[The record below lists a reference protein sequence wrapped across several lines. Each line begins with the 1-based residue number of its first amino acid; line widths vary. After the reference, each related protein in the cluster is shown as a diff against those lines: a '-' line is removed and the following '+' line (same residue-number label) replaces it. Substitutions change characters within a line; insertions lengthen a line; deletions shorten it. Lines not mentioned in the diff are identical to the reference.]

1 MIYRMKLQNEPFK
14 QIKKGT
20 KEIEIRLNDEK
31 RKFFEIN
38 DHIEFINI
46 TTLEIMF
53 VKITNL
59 YHFKNFEDLFNYFD
73 NSTLGCGSYE
83 EMYKY
88 YLREEEKK
96 YGVLGIEIKVL
107 PNVNQVIHNEDNLT
121 LNDAN
126 RVTRRAKL
134 IVENNNDEK
143 KQDNQKSDNNNY
155 SENTNID
162 LMVLGEIMMGGKVTT
177 NLDYN
182 FLIGGHIDNDESDE
196 QCLTRE
202 VAEESGVTL
211 NFSNI
216 LPIASSNYINKDY
229 PKNGDITYTNTN
241 YYAIKYDLVPNI
253 EMQNLTE
260 EEIKENF
267 KLMYIPK
274 NEVINFLEN
283 TKEINATLSDTIM
296 AIKVYLNLQK

>member
-14 QIKKGT
+14 QIKKEI
-20 KEIEIRLNDEK
+20 KKIEIRLNDEK
-31 RKFFEIN
+31 RKIFEIN
-38 DHIEFINI
+38 DYIEFTNI

-59 YHFKNFEDLFNYFD
+59 YHFESFEKLFNNFD
-73 NSTLGCGSYE
+73 NSILGCGSYE

-88 YLREEEKK
+88 YSREEEKK

-107 PNVNQVIHNEDNLT
+107 PKVNQVIHNEDNLT

-126 RVTRRAKL
+126 KVTLRAKL
-134 IVENNNDEK
+134 IVENNNDE
-143 KQDNQKSDNNNY
+143 
-155 SENTNID
+155 I
-162 LMVLGEIMMGGKVTT
+162 LICHMGVK
-177 NLDYN
+177 Y

-260 EEIKENF
+260 EEKKENF

>member
-1 MIYRMKLQNEPFK
+1 MIYRMKLQGEPFK
-14 QIKKGT
+14 QIKKRI
-20 KEIEIRLNDEK
+20 KKIEIRLNDEK

-38 DHIEFINI
+38 DYIEFTNI
-46 TTLEIMF
+46 STLEIMF

-59 YHFKNFEDLFNYFD
+59 YHFESFEKLFNNFD
-73 NSTLGCGSYE
+73 NSILGCGSYE

-88 YLREEEKK
+88 YSKEEEKK

-107 PNVNQVIHNEDNLT
+107 LRVNQVIHNEDNLT

-134 IVENNNDEK
+134 IVENNN
-143 KQDNQKSDNNNY
+143 N
-155 SENTNID
+155 
-162 LMVLGEIMMGGKVTT
+162 EILICHMGVK
-177 NLDYN
+177 Y

-196 QCLTRE
+196 ECLVRE

-260 EEIKENF
+260 EEKKENF

-283 TKEINATLSDTIM
+283 IKEINVTLSDTIM

>member
-14 QIKKGT
+14 QIKKEI
-20 KEIEIRLNDEK
+20 KKIEIRLNDEK
-31 RKFFEIN
+31 RKIFEIN
-38 DHIEFINI
+38 DYIEFTNI

-59 YHFKNFEDLFNYFD
+59 YHFKNFEDLFNNFD
-73 NSTLGCGSYE
+73 NSILGCGSYE

-88 YLREEEKK
+88 YSREEEKK

-107 PNVNQVIHNEDNLT
+107 PKVNQVIHNKDNLT

-126 RVTRRAKL
+126 KVTLRAKL
-134 IVENNNDEK
+134 IVENNNDE
-143 KQDNQKSDNNNY
+143 
-155 SENTNID
+155 I
-162 LMVLGEIMMGGKVTT
+162 LICHMGVK
-177 NLDYN
+177 Y

-211 NFSNI
+211 DFSNI

-229 PKNGDITYTNTN
+229 PQNGDITYTNTN

-260 EEIKENF
+260 EEKKENF

>member
-14 QIKKGT
+14 QIKKEI
-20 KEIEIRLNDEK
+20 KKIEIRLNDEK
-31 RKFFEIN
+31 RKIFEIN
-38 DHIEFINI
+38 DYIEFTNI

-59 YHFKNFEDLFNYFD
+59 YHFESFKKLFNNFD
-73 NSTLGCGSYE
+73 NSILGCGSYE

-88 YLREEEKK
+88 YSREEENK

-107 PNVNQVIHNEDNLT
+107 PKVNQVIHNEDNLT

-126 RVTRRAKL
+126 KVTLRAKL
-134 IVENNNDEK
+134 IVENNNDE
-143 KQDNQKSDNNNY
+143 
-155 SENTNID
+155 I
-162 LMVLGEIMMGGKVTT
+162 LICHMGVK
-177 NLDYN
+177 Y

-211 NFSNI
+211 DFSNI

-229 PKNGDITYTNTN
+229 PQNGDITYINTN

-260 EEIKENF
+260 EEKKKI
-267 KLMYIPK
+267 
-274 NEVINFLEN
+274 
-283 TKEINATLSDTIM
+283 
-296 AIKVYLNLQK
+296 LN

>member
-1 MIYRMKLQNEPFK
+1 MIFRMKLQNEPFK
-14 QIKKGT
+14 QIKKEI
-20 KEIEIRLNDEK
+20 KKIEIRLNDEK
-31 RKFFEIN
+31 RKIFEIN
-38 DHIEFINI
+38 DYIEFTNI

-59 YHFKNFEDLFNYFD
+59 YHFESFEKLFNNFD
-73 NSTLGCGSYE
+73 NSILGCGSYE

-88 YLREEEKK
+88 YSREEENK

-107 PNVNQVIHNEDNLT
+107 PKVNQVIHNEDNLT
-121 LNDAN
+121 LNDPN
-126 RVTRRAKL
+126 KVTLRAKL
-134 IVENNNDEK
+134 IVENNNDE
-143 KQDNQKSDNNNY
+143 
-155 SENTNID
+155 I
-162 LMVLGEIMMGGKVTT
+162 LICHMGVK
-177 NLDYN
+177 Y

-211 NFSNI
+211 DFSNI

-229 PKNGDITYTNTN
+229 PQNGDITYTNTN

-260 EEIKENF
+260 EEKKENF

>member
-1 MIYRMKLQNEPFK
+1 MIYRMKLQNEPFN
-14 QIKKGT
+14 QIKLGT

-31 RKFFEIN
+31 RKIFKIN
-38 DHIEFINI
+38 DYIEFTNI

-59 YHFKNFEDLFNYFD
+59 YHFESFEKLFNNFD
-73 NSTLGCGSYE
+73 NSILGCGSYE

-88 YLREEEKK
+88 YSKEEENK

-107 PNVNQVIHNEDNLT
+107 PKVNQVIHNEDNLT

-126 RVTRRAKL
+126 KVTRRAKL
-134 IVENNNDEK
+134 IVENNN
-143 KQDNQKSDNNNY
+143 N
-155 SENTNID
+155 
-162 LMVLGEIMMGGKVTT
+162 EILICHMGVK
-177 NLDYN
+177 Y

-196 QCLTRE
+196 ECLVRE

-253 EMQNLTE
+253 ELQNLTE
-260 EEIKENF
+260 KEKKENF

-283 TKEINATLSDTIM
+283 NKEINATLSDTIM

>member
-14 QIKKGT
+14 QIKKEI
-20 KEIEIRLNDEK
+20 KKIEIRLNDEK
-31 RKFFEIN
+31 RKIFEIN
-38 DHIEFINI
+38 DYIEFTNI

-59 YHFKNFEDLFNYFD
+59 YHFESFEKLFNNFD
-73 NSTLGCGSYE
+73 NSILGCGSYE

-88 YLREEEKK
+88 YSREEEKK

-107 PNVNQVIHNEDNLT
+107 PKVNQVIHNEDNLT

-126 RVTRRAKL
+126 KVTLRAKL
-134 IVENNNDEK
+134 IVENNNDE
-143 KQDNQKSDNNNY
+143 
-155 SENTNID
+155 I
-162 LMVLGEIMMGGKVTT
+162 LICHMGVK
-177 NLDYN
+177 Y

-211 NFSNI
+211 DFSNI
-216 LPIASSNYINKDY
+216 LPIASSNYINNDY

-260 EEIKENF
+260 EEKKENF

>member
-14 QIKKGT
+14 QIKKEI
-20 KEIEIRLNDEK
+20 KKIEIRLNDEK
-31 RKFFEIN
+31 RKIFEIN
-38 DHIEFINI
+38 DYIEFTNI

-59 YHFKNFEDLFNYFD
+59 YHFKNFEDLFNNFD
-73 NSTLGCGSYE
+73 NSILGCGSYE

-88 YLREEEKK
+88 YSREEEKK

-107 PNVNQVIHNEDNLT
+107 PKVNQVIHNKDNLT

-126 RVTRRAKL
+126 KVTLRAKL
-134 IVENNNDEK
+134 IVENNSDE
-143 KQDNQKSDNNNY
+143 
-155 SENTNID
+155 I
-162 LMVLGEIMMGGKVTT
+162 LICHMGVK
-177 NLDYN
+177 Y

-211 NFSNI
+211 DFSNI

-260 EEIKENF
+260 EEKKENF

>member
-14 QIKKGT
+14 QIKKEI
-20 KEIEIRLNDEK
+20 KKIEIRLNDEK
-31 RKFFEIN
+31 RKIFEIN
-38 DHIEFINI
+38 DYIEFTNI

-59 YHFKNFEDLFNYFD
+59 YHFESFEKLFNNFD
-73 NSTLGCGSYE
+73 NSILGCGSYE

-88 YLREEEKK
+88 YSREEENK

-107 PNVNQVIHNEDNLT
+107 PKVNQVIHNEDNLT

-126 RVTRRAKL
+126 KVTLRAKL
-134 IVENNNDEK
+134 IVENNNDE
-143 KQDNQKSDNNNY
+143 
-155 SENTNID
+155 I
-162 LMVLGEIMMGGKVTT
+162 LICHMGVK
-177 NLDYN
+177 Y

-211 NFSNI
+211 DFSNI

-260 EEIKENF
+260 EEKKENF

-274 NEVINFLEN
+274 NEAINFLEN

>member
-31 RKFFEIN
+31 RKAFKIN
-38 DHIEFINI
+38 DYIEFTNI
-46 TTLEIMF
+46 ITLEIMF

-59 YHFKNFEDLFNYFD
+59 YNFKNFEELFNHFD
-73 NSTLGCGSYE
+73 NSTLGGGTYE
-83 EMYKY
+83 EMYDY
-88 YLREEEKK
+88 YSKEDESK

-107 PNVNQVIHNEDNLT
+107 PKVNQVTHNKNNLT

-126 RVTRRAKL
+126 KVTRRAKL
-134 IVENNNDEK
+134 IVENNNDE
-143 KQDNQKSDNNNY
+143 
-155 SENTNID
+155 I
-162 LMVLGEIMMGGKVTT
+162 LICHMGVK
-177 NLDYN
+177 Y

>member
-14 QIKKGT
+14 QIKKEI
-20 KEIEIRLNDEK
+20 KKIEIRLNDEK
-31 RKFFEIN
+31 RKIFEIN
-38 DHIEFINI
+38 DYIEFTNI

-59 YHFKNFEDLFNYFD
+59 CHFESFEDLFNYFD
-73 NSTLGCGSYE
+73 KSTLGCGSYE

-88 YLREEEKK
+88 YSKEEEKK

-107 PNVNQVIHNEDNLT
+107 PKVNQVIHNKDNLT

-126 RVTRRAKL
+126 KVTLRAKL
-134 IVENNNDEK
+134 IVENNNDE
-143 KQDNQKSDNNNY
+143 
-155 SENTNID
+155 I
-162 LMVLGEIMMGGKVTT
+162 LICHMGVK
-177 NLDYN
+177 Y

-229 PKNGDITYTNTN
+229 PQNGDITYTNTN

-260 EEIKENF
+260 EEKKENF

>member
-14 QIKKGT
+14 QIKKGI
-20 KEIEIRLNDEK
+20 KKIEIRLNDEK
-31 RKFFEIN
+31 RKIFEIN
-38 DHIEFINI
+38 DYIEFTNI

-59 YHFKNFEDLFNYFD
+59 YHFESFEKLFNNFD
-73 NSTLGCGSYE
+73 NSILGCGSYE

-88 YLREEEKK
+88 YSREEEKK

-107 PNVNQVIHNEDNLT
+107 PKVNQVIHNEDNLT
-121 LNDAN
+121 LNDPN
-126 RVTRRAKL
+126 KVTLRAKL
-134 IVENNNDEK
+134 IVENNNDE
-143 KQDNQKSDNNNY
+143 
-155 SENTNID
+155 I
-162 LMVLGEIMMGGKVTT
+162 LICHMGVK
-177 NLDYN
+177 Y

-211 NFSNI
+211 DFSNI
-216 LPIASSNYINKDY
+216 LPIASSNYINKYY

-260 EEIKENF
+260 EEKKENF

>member
-14 QIKKGT
+14 QIKKEI
-20 KEIEIRLNDEK
+20 KKIEIRLNDEK
-31 RKFFEIN
+31 RKIFEIN
-38 DHIEFINI
+38 DYIEFTNI

-59 YHFKNFEDLFNYFD
+59 YHFESFEKLFNNFD
-73 NSTLGCGSYE
+73 NSILGCGSYE

-88 YLREEEKK
+88 YSREEENK

-107 PNVNQVIHNEDNLT
+107 PKVNQVIHNEDNLT

-126 RVTRRAKL
+126 KVTLRAKL
-134 IVENNNDEK
+134 IVENNNDE
-143 KQDNQKSDNNNY
+143 
-155 SENTNID
+155 I
-162 LMVLGEIMMGGKVTT
+162 LICHMGVK
-177 NLDYN
+177 Y

-211 NFSNI
+211 DFSNI

-260 EEIKENF
+260 EEKKENF

-274 NEVINFLEN
+274 NEVINFLKN
-283 TKEINATLSDTIM
+283 NKEINATLSDTIM

>member
-14 QIKKGT
+14 QIKKEI
-20 KEIEIRLNDEK
+20 KKIEIRLNDEK
-31 RKFFEIN
+31 RKIFEIN
-38 DHIEFINI
+38 DYIEFTNI

-59 YHFKNFEDLFNYFD
+59 YHFESFEKLFNNFD
-73 NSTLGCGSYE
+73 NSILGCGSYE

-88 YLREEEKK
+88 YSKEEEKK

-107 PNVNQVIHNEDNLT
+107 PKVNQVIHNEDNLT

-126 RVTRRAKL
+126 KVTLRAKL
-134 IVENNNDEK
+134 IVENNNDE
-143 KQDNQKSDNNNY
+143 
-155 SENTNID
+155 I
-162 LMVLGEIMMGGKVTT
+162 LICHMGVK
-177 NLDYN
+177 Y

-211 NFSNI
+211 DFSNI

-229 PKNGDITYTNTN
+229 PQNGDITYTNTN

-260 EEIKENF
+260 EEKKENF

-274 NEVINFLEN
+274 NKVINFLEN

>member
-14 QIKKGT
+14 QIKKEI
-20 KEIEIRLNDEK
+20 KKIEIRLNDEK
-31 RKFFEIN
+31 RKIFEIN
-38 DHIEFINI
+38 DYIEFTNI

-59 YHFKNFEDLFNYFD
+59 YHFKNFEDLFNNFD
-73 NSTLGCGSYE
+73 NSILGCGSYE

-88 YLREEEKK
+88 YSREEEKK

-107 PNVNQVIHNEDNLT
+107 PKVNQVIHNEDNLT

-126 RVTRRAKL
+126 KVTLRAKL
-134 IVENNNDEK
+134 IVENNNDE
-143 KQDNQKSDNNNY
+143 
-155 SENTNID
+155 I
-162 LMVLGEIMMGGKVTT
+162 LICHMGVK
-177 NLDYN
+177 Y

-196 QCLTRE
+196 QCLTSE

-211 NFSNI
+211 DFSNI

-260 EEIKENF
+260 EEKKENF

>member
-14 QIKKGT
+14 QIKKEI
-20 KEIEIRLNDEK
+20 KKIEIRLNDEK
-31 RKFFEIN
+31 RKIFEIN
-38 DHIEFINI
+38 DYIEFTNI

-73 NSTLGCGSYE
+73 KSTLGCGSYE

-88 YLREEEKK
+88 YSREEENK

-107 PNVNQVIHNEDNLT
+107 PKVNQVIHNEDNLT

-126 RVTRRAKL
+126 KVTLRAKL
-134 IVENNNDEK
+134 IVENNNDE
-143 KQDNQKSDNNNY
+143 
-155 SENTNID
+155 I
-162 LMVLGEIMMGGKVTT
+162 LICHMGVK
-177 NLDYN
+177 Y

-229 PKNGDITYTNTN
+229 PQNGDITYTNTN

-260 EEIKENF
+260 EEKKENF

>member
-31 RKFFEIN
+31 RKMFKIN
-38 DHIEFINI
+38 DYIEFTNI
-46 TTLEIMF
+46 STLEIMF

-59 YHFKNFEDLFNYFD
+59 YHFESFEKLFNNFD
-73 NSTLGCGSYE
+73 NSILDCGSYE

-88 YLREEEKK
+88 YSKEEENK
-96 YGVLGIEIKVL
+96 YGILGIEIKVL
-107 PNVNQVIHNEDNLT
+107 PKVNQVIHNENKLT

-134 IVENNNDEK
+134 IVENNNDE
-143 KQDNQKSDNNNY
+143 
-155 SENTNID
+155 I
-162 LMVLGEIMMGGKVTT
+162 LICHMGVK
-177 NLDYN
+177 Y

>member
-1 MIYRMKLQNEPFK
+1 MIYRMKLQNEPFN
-14 QIKKGT
+14 QIKLGT
-20 KEIEIRLNDEK
+20 KEIEIRLNDDK
-31 RKFFEIN
+31 RKMFKIN
-38 DHIEFINI
+38 DYIEFTNI

-53 VKITNL
+53 VKVTNL
-59 YHFKNFEDLFNYFD
+59 YHFESFEKLFNNFD
-73 NSTLGCGSYE
+73 NSILGCGSYE

-88 YLREEEKK
+88 YSKEEENK
-96 YGVLGIEIKVL
+96 YGILGIGIKVL
-107 PNVNQVIHNEDNLT
+107 PKVNQVIHNEDNLT

-134 IVENNNDEK
+134 IVENNSDE
-143 KQDNQKSDNNNY
+143 
-155 SENTNID
+155 I
-162 LMVLGEIMMGGKVTT
+162 LICHMGVK
-177 NLDYN
+177 Y

-202 VAEESGVTL
+202 VAEESGITL
-211 NFSNI
+211 DFSNI

-260 EEIKENF
+260 EEKKENF

>member
-1 MIYRMKLQNEPFK
+1 MIFRMKLQNEPFK
-14 QIKKGT
+14 QIKKEI
-20 KEIEIRLNDEK
+20 KKIEIRLNDEK
-31 RKFFEIN
+31 RKIFEIN
-38 DHIEFINI
+38 DYIEFTNI

-59 YHFKNFEDLFNYFD
+59 YHFESFEKLFNNFD
-73 NSTLGCGSYE
+73 NSILGCGSYE

-88 YLREEEKK
+88 YSREEENK

-107 PNVNQVIHNEDNLT
+107 PKVNQVIHNEDNLT

-126 RVTRRAKL
+126 KVTLRAKL
-134 IVENNNDEK
+134 IVENNNDE
-143 KQDNQKSDNNNY
+143 
-155 SENTNID
+155 I
-162 LMVLGEIMMGGKVTT
+162 LICHMGVK
-177 NLDYN
+177 Y

-211 NFSNI
+211 DFSNI

-229 PKNGDITYTNTN
+229 PQNGDITYTNTN

-260 EEIKENF
+260 EEKKENF

>member
-14 QIKKGT
+14 QIKKGI
-20 KEIEIRLNDEK
+20 KKIEIRLNDEK
-31 RKFFEIN
+31 RKIFEIN
-38 DHIEFINI
+38 DYIEFTNI

-73 NSTLGCGSYE
+73 NSILGCSSYE

-88 YLREEEKK
+88 YSKEEENK
-96 YGVLGIEIKVL
+96 YGILGIEIKVL
-107 PNVNQVIHNEDNLT
+107 PKVNQVIHNEDNLT

-134 IVENNNDEK
+134 IVENNNDE
-143 KQDNQKSDNNNY
+143 
-155 SENTNID
+155 I
-162 LMVLGEIMMGGKVTT
+162 LICHMGVK
-177 NLDYN
+177 Y

-260 EEIKENF
+260 EEKKENF

>member
-1 MIYRMKLQNEPFK
+1 MIFRMKLQNEPFK
-14 QIKKGT
+14 QIKKGI
-20 KEIEIRLNDEK
+20 KKIEIRLNDEK
-31 RKFFEIN
+31 RKIFEIN
-38 DHIEFINI
+38 DYIEFTNI

-59 YHFKNFEDLFNYFD
+59 YHFESFEKLFNNFD
-73 NSTLGCGSYE
+73 NSILGCGSYE

-88 YLREEEKK
+88 YSKEEEKK

-107 PNVNQVIHNEDNLT
+107 PKVNQVIHNEDNLT

-126 RVTRRAKL
+126 KVTLRAKL
-134 IVENNNDEK
+134 IVENNNDE
-143 KQDNQKSDNNNY
+143 
-155 SENTNID
+155 I
-162 LMVLGEIMMGGKVTT
+162 LICHMGVK
-177 NLDYN
+177 Y

-211 NFSNI
+211 DFSNI

-229 PKNGDITYTNTN
+229 PQNGDITYTNTN

-260 EEIKENF
+260 EEKKENF

>member
-14 QIKKGT
+14 QIKKEI
-20 KEIEIRLNDEK
+20 KKIEIRLNDEK
-31 RKFFEIN
+31 RKIFEIN
-38 DHIEFINI
+38 DYIEFTNI

-59 YHFKNFEDLFNYFD
+59 CHFESFEDLFNYFD
-73 NSTLGCGSYE
+73 KSTLGCGSYE

-88 YLREEEKK
+88 YSREEEKK

-107 PNVNQVIHNEDNLT
+107 PKVNQVIHNEDNLT

-126 RVTRRAKL
+126 KVTLRAKL
-134 IVENNNDEK
+134 IVENNNDE
-143 KQDNQKSDNNNY
+143 
-155 SENTNID
+155 I
-162 LMVLGEIMMGGKVTT
+162 LICHMGVK
-177 NLDYN
+177 Y

-211 NFSNI
+211 DFSNI

-260 EEIKENF
+260 EEKKENF

>member
-14 QIKKGT
+14 QIKKGI
-20 KEIEIRLNDEK
+20 KKIEIRLNDDK
-31 RKFFEIN
+31 RKNFKIN
-38 DHIEFINI
+38 DYIEFTNI
-46 TTLEIMF
+46 STLEIMF

-73 NSTLGCGSYE
+73 NSILGCSSYE

-88 YLREEEKK
+88 YSREEEKK

-107 PNVNQVIHNEDNLT
+107 PKVNQVIHNEDNLT

-134 IVENNNDEK
+134 IVENNNDE
-143 KQDNQKSDNNNY
+143 
-155 SENTNID
+155 I
-162 LMVLGEIMMGGKVTT
+162 LICHMGVK
-177 NLDYN
+177 Y

-202 VAEESGVTL
+202 VAEESGITL
-211 NFSNI
+211 DFSNI

-260 EEIKENF
+260 EEKKENF

>member
-14 QIKKGT
+14 QIKKEI
-20 KEIEIRLNDEK
+20 KKIEIRLNDEK
-31 RKFFEIN
+31 RKIFEIN
-38 DHIEFINI
+38 DYIEFTNI

-59 YHFKNFEDLFNYFD
+59 YHFESFEKLFNNFD
-73 NSTLGCGSYE
+73 NSILGCGSYE

-88 YLREEEKK
+88 YSKEEENK

-107 PNVNQVIHNEDNLT
+107 PKVNQVIHNEDNLT

-126 RVTRRAKL
+126 KVTLRAKL
-134 IVENNNDEK
+134 IVENNNDE
-143 KQDNQKSDNNNY
+143 
-155 SENTNID
+155 I
-162 LMVLGEIMMGGKVTT
+162 LICHMGVK
-177 NLDYN
+177 Y

-202 VAEESGVTL
+202 VAEESGVIL
-211 NFSNI
+211 DFSNI

-229 PKNGDITYTNTN
+229 PQNGDITYTNTN

-260 EEIKENF
+260 EEKKENF

>member
-1 MIYRMKLQNEPFK
+1 MIFRMKLQNEPFK
-14 QIKKGT
+14 QIKKGI
-20 KEIEIRLNDEK
+20 KKIEIRLNDEK
-31 RKFFEIN
+31 RKIFEIN
-38 DHIEFINI
+38 DYIEFTNI

-59 YHFKNFEDLFNYFD
+59 YHFESFEKLFNNFD
-73 NSTLGCGSYE
+73 NSILGCGSYE

-88 YLREEEKK
+88 YSREEENK

-107 PNVNQVIHNEDNLT
+107 PKVNQVIHNEDNLT

-126 RVTRRAKL
+126 KVTLRAKL
-134 IVENNNDEK
+134 IVENNNDE
-143 KQDNQKSDNNNY
+143 
-155 SENTNID
+155 I
-162 LMVLGEIMMGGKVTT
+162 LICHMGVK
-177 NLDYN
+177 Y

-211 NFSNI
+211 DFSNI

-229 PKNGDITYTNTN
+229 PQNGDITYTNTN

-260 EEIKENF
+260 EEKKENF

>member
-14 QIKKGT
+14 QIKKEI
-20 KEIEIRLNDEK
+20 KKIEIRLNDEK
-31 RKFFEIN
+31 RKIFEIN
-38 DHIEFINI
+38 DYIEFTNI

-59 YHFKNFEDLFNYFD
+59 YHFESFEKLFNNFD
-73 NSTLGCGSYE
+73 NSILGCGSYE

-88 YLREEEKK
+88 YSREEENK

-107 PNVNQVIHNEDNLT
+107 PKVNQVIHNEDNLT

-126 RVTRRAKL
+126 KVTLRAKL
-134 IVENNNDEK
+134 IVENNNDE
-143 KQDNQKSDNNNY
+143 
-155 SENTNID
+155 I
-162 LMVLGEIMMGGKVTT
+162 LICHMGVK
-177 NLDYN
+177 Y

-229 PKNGDITYTNTN
+229 PQNGDITYTNTN

-260 EEIKENF
+260 EEKKENF

>member
-14 QIKKGT
+14 QIKKEI
-20 KEIEIRLNDEK
+20 KKIEIRLNDEK
-31 RKFFEIN
+31 RKIFEIN
-38 DHIEFINI
+38 DYIEFTNI

-53 VKITNL
+53 VKITTL

-73 NSTLGCGSYE
+73 KSTLGCGSYE

-88 YLREEEKK
+88 YSREEEKK

-107 PNVNQVIHNEDNLT
+107 PKVNQVIHNEDNLT

-126 RVTRRAKL
+126 KVTLRAKL
-134 IVENNNDEK
+134 IVENNNDEILICHMDVK
-143 KQDNQKSDNNNY
+143 Y
-155 SENTNID
+155 
-162 LMVLGEIMMGGKVTT
+162 
-177 NLDYN
+177 

-211 NFSNI
+211 DFSNI

-260 EEIKENF
+260 EEKKENF

>member
-1 MIYRMKLQNEPFK
+1 MIYKMKLQGEPFK
-14 QIKKGT
+14 QIKKGI
-20 KEIEIRLNDEK
+20 KKIEIRLNDEK

-38 DHIEFINI
+38 DYIEFTNI
-46 TTLEIMF
+46 STLEIMF

-59 YHFKNFEDLFNYFD
+59 YHFESFEKLFNNFD
-73 NSTLGCGSYE
+73 NSILGCGSYE

-88 YLREEEKK
+88 YSKEEEKK

-107 PNVNQVIHNEDNLT
+107 PKVNQVIHNEDNLT

-126 RVTRRAKL
+126 KVTRRAKL
-134 IVENNNDEK
+134 IVENNNDE
-143 KQDNQKSDNNNY
+143 
-155 SENTNID
+155 I
-162 LMVLGEIMMGGKVTT
+162 LICHMGVK
-177 NLDYN
+177 Y

-211 NFSNI
+211 DFSNI

-253 EMQNLTE
+253 ELQNLTE
-260 EEIKENF
+260 EEKKENF

>member
-14 QIKKGT
+14 QIKKEI
-20 KEIEIRLNDEK
+20 KKIEIRLNDEK
-31 RKFFEIN
+31 RKIFEIN
-38 DHIEFINI
+38 DYIEFTNI

-59 YHFKNFEDLFNYFD
+59 YHFESFEQLFNNFD
-73 NSTLGCGSYE
+73 NSILGCGSYE

-88 YLREEEKK
+88 YSREEENK

-107 PNVNQVIHNEDNLT
+107 PKVNQVIHNEDNLT

-126 RVTRRAKL
+126 KVTLRAKL
-134 IVENNNDEK
+134 IVENNNDE
-143 KQDNQKSDNNNY
+143 
-155 SENTNID
+155 I
-162 LMVLGEIMMGGKVTT
+162 LICHMGVK
-177 NLDYN
+177 Y

-211 NFSNI
+211 DFSNI

-260 EEIKENF
+260 EEKKENF

>member
-1 MIYRMKLQNEPFK
+1 MKLQNKPFK
-14 QIKKGT
+14 KKKKEIKK
-20 KEIEIRLNDEK
+20 IEIKVNDEK
-31 RKFFEIN
+31 RKIFEIN
-38 DHIEFINI
+38 DYIEFTNI

-59 YHFKNFEDLFNYFD
+59 YHFESFEKLFNNFD
-73 NSTLGCGSYE
+73 NSILGCGSYE

-88 YLREEEKK
+88 YSREEENK

-107 PNVNQVIHNEDNLT
+107 PKVNQVIHNEDNLT

-126 RVTRRAKL
+126 KVTLRAKL
-134 IVENNNDEK
+134 IVENNNDE
-143 KQDNQKSDNNNY
+143 
-155 SENTNID
+155 I
-162 LMVLGEIMMGGKVTT
+162 LICHMGVK
-177 NLDYN
+177 Y

-202 VAEESGVTL
+202 VAEESGVIL
-211 NFSNI
+211 DFSNI

-229 PKNGDITYTNTN
+229 PQNGDITYTNTN

-260 EEIKENF
+260 EEKKENF

-283 TKEINATLSDTIM
+283 TNEINATLSDTIM

>member
-14 QIKKGT
+14 QIKKEI
-20 KEIEIRLNDEK
+20 KKIEIRLNDEK
-31 RKFFEIN
+31 RKIFEIN
-38 DHIEFINI
+38 DYIEFTNI

-73 NSTLGCGSYE
+73 KSTLGCGSYE

-88 YLREEEKK
+88 YSREEEKK

-107 PNVNQVIHNEDNLT
+107 PKVNQVIHNKDNLT

-126 RVTRRAKL
+126 KVTLRAKL
-134 IVENNNDEK
+134 IVENNNDE
-143 KQDNQKSDNNNY
+143 
-155 SENTNID
+155 I
-162 LMVLGEIMMGGKVTT
+162 LICHMGVK
-177 NLDYN
+177 Y

-229 PKNGDITYTNTN
+229 PQNGDITYTNTN

-260 EEIKENF
+260 EEKKENF

>member
-1 MIYRMKLQNEPFK
+1 MIYRMKLQNEPFN
-14 QIKKGT
+14 QIKLGT
-20 KEIEIRLNDEK
+20 KKIEIRLNDEK
-31 RKFFEIN
+31 RKLFKIN
-38 DHIEFINI
+38 DYIEFTNI

-59 YHFKNFEDLFNYFD
+59 CHFKNFEDLFNYLD
-73 NSTLGCGSYE
+73 NSTLGCSSYE

-88 YLREEEKK
+88 YSREEENK
-96 YGVLGIEIKVL
+96 YGILGIEIKVL
-107 PNVNQVIHNEDNLT
+107 PKVKQVIHNEDNLT
-121 LNDAN
+121 LNDVN

-134 IVENNNDEK
+134 IVENNNDE
-143 KQDNQKSDNNNY
+143 
-155 SENTNID
+155 I
-162 LMVLGEIMMGGKVTT
+162 LICHMGIK
-177 NLDYN
+177 Y

-211 NFSNI
+211 DFSNI

-229 PKNGDITYTNTN
+229 PKNGDITYSNTN

-260 EEIKENF
+260 EEKKENF

-283 TKEINATLSDTIM
+283 NKEINATLSDTIL

>member
-38 DHIEFINI
+38 DYIEFTNI
-46 TTLEIMF
+46 STLEIMF

-59 YHFKNFEDLFNYFD
+59 YHFESFEKLFNNFD
-73 NSTLGCGSYE
+73 NSILGCGSYE

-88 YLREEEKK
+88 YSKEEEKK

-107 PNVNQVIHNEDNLT
+107 PKVNQVIHNEDNLT

-134 IVENNNDEK
+134 IVENNNDE
-143 KQDNQKSDNNNY
+143 
-155 SENTNID
+155 I
-162 LMVLGEIMMGGKVTT
+162 LICHMGVK
-177 NLDYN
+177 Y

-196 QCLTRE
+196 ECLVRE

-253 EMQNLTE
+253 ELQNLTE
-260 EEIKENF
+260 EEKKENF
-267 KLMYIPK
+267 KLMCIPK

-283 TKEINATLSDTIM
+283 NKEINATLSDTIM

>member
-14 QIKKGT
+14 QIKKEI
-20 KEIEIRLNDEK
+20 KKIEIRLNDEK
-31 RKFFEIN
+31 RKIFEIN
-38 DHIEFINI
+38 DYIEFTNI

-59 YHFKNFEDLFNYFD
+59 YHYKNFEDLFNNFD
-73 NSTLGCGSYE
+73 NSILGCGSYE

-88 YLREEEKK
+88 YSREEEKK

-107 PNVNQVIHNEDNLT
+107 PKVNQVIHNEDNLT

-126 RVTRRAKL
+126 KVTLRAKL
-134 IVENNNDEK
+134 IVENNNDE
-143 KQDNQKSDNNNY
+143 
-155 SENTNID
+155 I
-162 LMVLGEIMMGGKVTT
+162 LICHMGVK
-177 NLDYN
+177 Y

-211 NFSNI
+211 DFSNI

-229 PKNGDITYTNTN
+229 PQNGDFTYTNTN

-260 EEIKENF
+260 EEKKENF

>member
-31 RKFFEIN
+31 RKMFKIN
-38 DHIEFINI
+38 DYIEFTNI
-46 TTLEIMF
+46 STLEIMF

-59 YHFKNFEDLFNYFD
+59 YHFESFEKLFNNFD
-73 NSTLGCGSYE
+73 NSILGCGSYE

-88 YLREEEKK
+88 YSKEEENK
-96 YGVLGIEIKVL
+96 YGILGIEIKVL
-107 PNVNQVIHNEDNLT
+107 PKVNQVIHNENKLT

-134 IVENNNDEK
+134 IVENNNDE
-143 KQDNQKSDNNNY
+143 
-155 SENTNID
+155 I
-162 LMVLGEIMMGGKVTT
+162 LICHMGVK
-177 NLDYN
+177 Y

>member
-1 MIYRMKLQNEPFK
+1 MLYRMKLQNEPFK
-14 QIKKGT
+14 QIKKEI
-20 KEIEIRLNDEK
+20 KKIEIRLNDEK
-31 RKFFEIN
+31 RKIFEIN
-38 DHIEFINI
+38 DYIEFTNI

-59 YHFKNFEDLFNYFD
+59 YHFESFEKLFNNFD
-73 NSTLGCGSYE
+73 NSILGCGSYE

-88 YLREEEKK
+88 YSREEEKK

-107 PNVNQVIHNEDNLT
+107 PKVNQVIHNEDNLT

-126 RVTRRAKL
+126 KVTLRAKL
-134 IVENNNDEK
+134 IVENNNDE
-143 KQDNQKSDNNNY
+143 
-155 SENTNID
+155 I
-162 LMVLGEIMMGGKVTT
+162 LICHMGVK
-177 NLDYN
+177 Y

-211 NFSNI
+211 DFSNI

-260 EEIKENF
+260 EEKKENF

>member
-38 DHIEFINI
+38 DYIEFTNI
-46 TTLEIMF
+46 STLEIMF

-59 YHFKNFEDLFNYFD
+59 YHFESFEKLFNNFD
-73 NSTLGCGSYE
+73 NSILGCGSYE

-88 YLREEEKK
+88 YSKEEEKK

-107 PNVNQVIHNEDNLT
+107 PKVNQVIHNEDNLT

-126 RVTRRAKL
+126 KVTRRAKL
-134 IVENNNDEK
+134 IVENNNDE
-143 KQDNQKSDNNNY
+143 
-155 SENTNID
+155 I
-162 LMVLGEIMMGGKVTT
+162 LICHMGVK
-177 NLDYN
+177 Y

-196 QCLTRE
+196 ECLVRE

-211 NFSNI
+211 DFSNI

-253 EMQNLTE
+253 ELQNLTE
-260 EEIKENF
+260 KEKKENF

>member
-1 MIYRMKLQNEPFK
+1 MIYRMKLQGEPFK
-14 QIKKGT
+14 QIKKRI
-20 KEIEIRLNDEK
+20 KKIEIRLNDEK

-38 DHIEFINI
+38 DYIEFTNI
-46 TTLEIMF
+46 STLEIMF

-59 YHFKNFEDLFNYFD
+59 YHFESFEKLFNNFD
-73 NSTLGCGSYE
+73 NSILGCGSYE

-88 YLREEEKK
+88 YSKEEEKK

-107 PNVNQVIHNEDNLT
+107 PKVNQVIHNEDNLT

-134 IVENNNDEK
+134 IVENNNDE
-143 KQDNQKSDNNNY
+143 
-155 SENTNID
+155 I
-162 LMVLGEIMMGGKVTT
+162 LICHMGVK
-177 NLDYN
+177 Y

-196 QCLTRE
+196 ECLVRE

-253 EMQNLTE
+253 ELQNLTE
-260 EEIKENF
+260 KEKKENF
-267 KLMYIPK
+267 KLIYIPK

-283 TKEINATLSDTIM
+283 NKEINATLSDTIM

>member
-1 MIYRMKLQNEPFK
+1 MIFRMKLQNEPFK
-14 QIKKGT
+14 QIKKEI
-20 KEIEIRLNDEK
+20 KKIEIRLNDEK
-31 RKFFEIN
+31 RKIFEIN
-38 DHIEFINI
+38 DYIEFTNI

-59 YHFKNFEDLFNYFD
+59 YHYKNFEDLFNYFD
-73 NSTLGCGSYE
+73 KSTLGCGSYE

-88 YLREEEKK
+88 YSKEEEKK

-107 PNVNQVIHNEDNLT
+107 PKVNQVIHNEDNLT

-126 RVTRRAKL
+126 KVTLRAKL
-134 IVENNNDEK
+134 IVENNNDE
-143 KQDNQKSDNNNY
+143 
-155 SENTNID
+155 I
-162 LMVLGEIMMGGKVTT
+162 LICHMGVK
-177 NLDYN
+177 Y

-260 EEIKENF
+260 EEKKENF